1 MKWAVG
7 AYNRWR
13 SFRSEIFHARYTTK
27 VTHYN
32 REIRPIDQS
41 ARDVDELK
49 ADMCDFIVEIRKENG
64 EQYPPNSMYDLV
76 SGLSLYLERE
86 HGFTNK
92 LVSGAFREIRNTLD
106 NVMKERTAEGVVGRP
121 EREPILDEHESIL
134 WEKGI
139 LGEDSPHKLR
149 QTVFFLIGLRFGL
162 RGLKEQH
169 DLRRYPDSQ
178 INIVKIDGKDALVYR
193 EFQSKTRQGGISDR
207 GKNPARVAYSFCTG
221 YRPRCLVEL
230 YRKYLF
236 LGPRGSYH
244 WPKFYVQTDSS
255 WQPGSE
261 YWYTNRPVGKNT
273 LGGGISR
280 IWWKGGGY
288 LGTSEIILWGNQH
301 VLDCSGRVWIPN

>member
-41 ARDVDELK
+41 ASDVEELK

-121 EREPILDEHESIL
+121 EREPILDEHEAIL

-139 LGEDSPHKLR
+139 LGEDSPDKLR
-149 QTVFFLIGLRFGL
+149 RTVFFF
-162 RGLKEQH
+162 
-169 DLRRYPDSQ
+169 
-178 INIVKIDGKDALVYR
+178 
-193 EFQSKTRQGGISDR
+193 
-207 GKNPARVAYSFCTG
+207 
-221 YRPRCLVEL
+221 
-230 YRKYLF
+230 
-236 LGPRGSYH
+236 
-244 WPKFYVQTDSS
+244 
-255 WQPGSE
+255 
-261 YWYTNRPVGKNT
+261 
-273 LGGGISR
+273 
-280 IWWKGGGY
+280 
-288 LGTSEIILWGNQH
+288 
-301 VLDCSGRVWIPN
+301 